1 MVSIGHRTGLFDIMR
16 LVAPARPEEIAT
28 RAGLNERY
36 VREWIGAMVTGG
48 VVDFDPASNCYSL
61 SAEHA
66 AFLTRADSGQS
77 VLSSLESHILPLA
90 PGLTERLAKGIRVL
104 DADCGGVASSPRLA
118 ELYPR
123 SRFVGMDFSL
133 EATGL
138 CTRQGGQSKPEERR
152 VHCRRSQHLRHD
164 GPLRELVEQ
173 IAGQCPAFKFFD
185 AIQRVIF
192 LRENTASDQKPF
204 LLKAP

>member
-77 VLSSLESHILPLA
+77 VLSSLESHILPLV

-104 DADCGGVASSPRLA
+104 DAGCGRGRILTRLA

-123 SRFVGMDFSL
+123 SPFVGMDLSP
-133 EATGL
+133 EATGYARDQAAKASL
-138 CTRQGGQSKPEERR
+138 KNVEFIAVDLSTFDTTGRSASWSSK
-152 VHCRRSQHLRHD
+152 
-164 GPLRELVEQ
+164 